1 MFKFK
6 KEEYFGNIE
15 YKSIFTNVSDIRL
28 EKLSTQLKFRL
39 VEGKGIAIYL
49 IGVIDNGTIKGF
61 DKKYLDYNT
70 DIINKMCNIINA
82 KIIEYNIFH
91 LNDKIWLMI
100 KIKALFD
107 LDEII
112 TF

>member
-1 MFKFK
+1 MK
-6 KEEYFGNIE
+6 
-15 YKSIFTNVSDIRL
+15 V
-28 EKLSTQLKFRL
+28 
-39 VEGKGIAIYL
+39 
-49 IGVIDNGTIKGF
+49 
-61 DKKYLDYNT
+61 KKYLDYNT